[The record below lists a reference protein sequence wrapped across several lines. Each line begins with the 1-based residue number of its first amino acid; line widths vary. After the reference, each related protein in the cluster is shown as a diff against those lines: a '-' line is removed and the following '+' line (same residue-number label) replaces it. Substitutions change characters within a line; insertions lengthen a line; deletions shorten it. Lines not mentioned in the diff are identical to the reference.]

1 MKTGTGKH
9 KSVTFNH
16 GKPTKPKSGSSRS
29 IRTINPMMRTKE
41 RRSPRTTCSEGPRG
55 AGSTEWGALTRGAR
69 EQGARNRGAQRGEH
83 SVVTTGR
90 GARRGERLD
99 FSGEGE
105 LRTHVPRT
113 WARLRPQGS
122 VPEVC
127 GSAGC
132 SQAGFCSPAGGRRL
146 LTPPA
151 RAAPTSRR
159 CLDQSVCSG
168 DRRFSST
175 SPSTGPTVDAPPRG
189 DPNHTALAAA
199 VCLHRRP

>member
-55 AGSTEWGALTRGAR
+55 AGSTEWGGW
-69 EQGARNRGAQRGEH
+69 RGEH
-83 SVVTTGR
+83 GVGSTDTGSTGTGSTESGSTAW
-90 GARRGERLD
+90 GARSWEHGMASTMWGARCEERLD
-99 FSGEGE
+99 FLGEGE

-113 WARLRPQGS
+113 RARLRPQGS

-132 SQAGFCSPAGGRRL
+132 SQAGRVL
-146 LTPPA
+146 LTGWGPE
-151 RAAPTSRR
+151 AADP
-159 CLDQSVCSG
+159 
-168 DRRFSST
+168 SSPG
-175 SPSTGPTVDAPPRG
+175 SPHLKALPGPKR
-189 DPNHTALAAA
+189 LQ
-199 VCLHRRP
+199 R